1 MQDIGLWSKLWM
13 QLLNKYQKQFHM
25 LDVYFRVKL
34 DEKKEFLAIIATL
47 QMPRDYLEAI
57 QK

>member
-1 MQDIGLWSKLWM
+1 
-13 QLLNKYQKQFHM
+13 M